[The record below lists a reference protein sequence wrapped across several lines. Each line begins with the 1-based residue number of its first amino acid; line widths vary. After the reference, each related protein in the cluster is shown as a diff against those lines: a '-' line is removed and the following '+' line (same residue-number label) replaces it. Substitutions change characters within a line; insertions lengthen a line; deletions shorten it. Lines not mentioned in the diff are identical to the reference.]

1 MRGRSAPDA
10 PLTGCVVTCVRIH
23 ETSAHTPMTDILYIL
38 GTLAFFA
45 LMLAYV
51 AGCARL
57 GQVRDD
63 TSFSSERRP

>member
-1 MRGRSAPDA
+1 MID
-10 PLTGCVVTCVRIH
+10 L
-23 ETSAHTPMTDILYIL
+23 LYIL

-57 GQVRDD
+57 GRGGDNAAQPG
-63 TSFSSERRP
+63 EPRP

>member
-1 MRGRSAPDA
+1 
-10 PLTGCVVTCVRIH
+10 
-23 ETSAHTPMTDILYIL
+23 MTDILYIL

-57 GQVRDD
+57 GQVTDD
-63 TSFSSERRP
+63 TSSSSERRP